1 MNLPNLKTMALA
13 GIVILGIAGCNSPK
27 QKAEKLENAEE
38 NVIEAQQE
46 LNEAVIDSTNEYDR
60 FKAESEAKLIA
71 NDVKIAALKDQLKAD
86 KKEIRTKY
94 EKQLTELEQKN
105 AKLKS
110 NIAEY
115 KETDKSSWEKFK
127 VSFNEDLDALGKAI
141 SGIATDK

>member
-1 MNLPNLKTMALA
+1 MALA
-13 GIVILGIAGCNSPK
+13 GIVILGIVGCNSPK

-71 NDVKIAALKDQLKAD
+71 NDVKIAALKDQLKTD

-115 KETDKSSWEKFK
+115 KETDKNKWEKFK

>member
-115 KETDKSSWEKFK
+115 KETDKSNWEKFK
-127 VSFNEDLDALGKAI
+127 VNFNEDLDALGKAI

>member
-71 NDVKIAALKDQLKAD
+71 NDVKIAALKDQLKVD

-115 KETDKSSWEKFK
+115 KETDKSNWEKFK

>member
-115 KETDKSSWEKFK
+115 KETDKSNWEKFK

>member
-71 NDVKIAALKDQLKAD
+71 NDVKIAALKDQLKTD

-115 KETDKSSWEKFK
+115 KETDKSKWEKFK

>member
-94 EKQLTELEQKN
+94 ETQLTELEQKN

-115 KETDKSSWEKFK
+115 KETDKSNWEKFK

>member
-1 MNLPNLKTMALA
+1 MNLPNIKTMALA

-71 NDVKIAALKDQLKAD
+71 NDVKIAALKDQLKTD

-115 KETDKSSWEKFK
+115 KETDKSNWEKFK

>member
-71 NDVKIAALKDQLKAD
+71 NDVKIAALKDQLKTD

-110 NIAEY
+110 NIGEY
-115 KETDKSSWEKFK
+115 KETDKSNWEKFK

-141 SGIATDK
+141 SGMATDK

>member
-13 GIVILGIAGCNSPK
+13 GIVILGIAGCNSQK

-71 NDVKIAALKDQLKAD
+71 NDVKIAALKDQLKTD

-115 KETDKSSWEKFK
+115 KETDKSNWEKFK

-141 SGIATDK
+141 SGMATDK

>member
-13 GIVILGIAGCNSPK
+13 GIVILGIVGCNSPK

-115 KETDKSSWEKFK
+115 KETDKSNWEKFK

>member
-1 MNLPNLKTMALA
+1 MALA

-115 KETDKSSWEKFK
+115 KETDKNKWEKFK

>member
-71 NDVKIAALKDQLKAD
+71 YDVKIAALKDQLKTD

-115 KETDKSSWEKFK
+115 KETDKSNWEKFK

>member
-115 KETDKSSWEKFK
+115 KETDKNKWEKFK

>member
-13 GIVILGIAGCNSPK
+13 GIVTLGIAGCNSPK

-71 NDVKIAALKDQLKAD
+71 NDVKIAALKDQLKTD

-115 KETDKSSWEKFK
+115 KETDKSNWEKFK

-141 SGIATDK
+141 SGMATDK

>member
-1 MNLPNLKTMALA
+1 MKLPNLKTMALA
-13 GIVILGIAGCNSPK
+13 GVVILGIAGCSSPK

-115 KETDKSSWEKFK
+115 KETDKSNWEKFK
-127 VSFNEDLDALGKAI
+127 VSFNEHLDALGKAI

>member
-71 NDVKIAALKDQLKAD
+71 NDVKIAALKDQLKTD

-115 KETDKSSWEKFK
+115 KETDKSNWEKFK

-141 SGIATDK
+141 SGMATDK

>member
-71 NDVKIAALKDQLKAD
+71 NDVKIAALKDQLKTD

-115 KETDKSSWEKFK
+115 KETDKSNWEKFK

>member
-13 GIVILGIAGCNSPK
+13 GIVILGIVGCNSPK

-71 NDVKIAALKDQLKAD
+71 NDVKIAALKDQLKTD

-115 KETDKSSWEKFK
+115 KETDKSNWEKFK

>member
-71 NDVKIAALKDQLKAD
+71 NDVKIAALKDQLKTD

-115 KETDKSSWEKFK
+115 KETDKSNWEKFK
-127 VSFNEDLDALGKAI
+127 ESFNEDLDALGKAI

>member
-71 NDVKIAALKDQLKAD
+71 NDVKIAALKDQLKTD

-115 KETDKSSWEKFK
+115 KDIDKSNWEKFK
-127 VSFNEDLDALGKAI
+127 VSFNEALDALGKAI

>member
-115 KETDKSSWEKFK
+115 KETDKSNWEKFK

-141 SGIATDK
+141 SGMATDK

>member
-71 NDVKIAALKDQLKAD
+71 NDVKIAALKDHLKTD

-115 KETDKSSWEKFK
+115 KETDKSNWEKFK

>member
-1 MNLPNLKTMALA
+1 MNLPNLKTIALA

-71 NDVKIAALKDQLKAD
+71 NDVKIAALKDQLKTD

-115 KETDKSSWEKFK
+115 KETDKSNWEKFK

>member
-13 GIVILGIAGCNSPK
+13 GIVILGIACCNSPK

-71 NDVKIAALKDQLKAD
+71 NDVKIAALKDQLKTD

-115 KETDKSSWEKFK
+115 KETDKSNWEKFK

-141 SGIATDK
+141 SGMATDK

>member
-13 GIVILGIAGCNSPK
+13 GIVILGIVGCNSPK

-71 NDVKIAALKDQLKAD
+71 NDVKIAALKDQLKTD

-115 KETDKSSWEKFK
+115 KETDKSNWEKFK

-141 SGIATDK
+141 SGMATDK

>member
-13 GIVILGIAGCNSPK
+13 GIVILGIVGCNSPK

-71 NDVKIAALKDQLKAD
+71 NDVKIAALKDQLKTD

-115 KETDKSSWEKFK
+115 KETDKNKWEKFK

>member
-13 GIVILGIAGCNSPK
+13 GIVILGIVGCNSPK

-115 KETDKSSWEKFK
+115 KETDKSNWEKFK
-127 VSFNEDLDALGKAI
+127 VNFNEDLDALGKAI

>member
-13 GIVILGIAGCNSPK
+13 GIVILGIVGCNSPK
-27 QKAEKLENAEE
+27 QKAEKLENAVE

-71 NDVKIAALKDQLKAD
+71 NDVKIAALKDQLKTD

-115 KETDKSSWEKFK
+115 KETDKSNWEKFK

>member
-13 GIVILGIAGCNSPK
+13 GIVILGIVGCNSPK

-115 KETDKSSWEKFK
+115 KETDKNKWEKFK

>member
-13 GIVILGIAGCNSPK
+13 CIVILGIAGCNSPK

-71 NDVKIAALKDQLKAD
+71 NDVKIAALKDQLKTD

-115 KETDKSSWEKFK
+115 KETDKSNWEKFK

-141 SGIATDK
+141 SGMATDK

>member
-71 NDVKIAALKDQLKAD
+71 NDVKIAALKDQLKTD
-86 KKEIRTKY
+86 KK
-94 EKQLTELEQKN
+94 
-105 AKLKS
+105 
-110 NIAEY
+110 
-115 KETDKSSWEKFK
+115 
-127 VSFNEDLDALGKAI
+127 
-141 SGIATDK
+141 

>member
-1 MNLPNLKTMALA
+1 MALA

-115 KETDKSSWEKFK
+115 KETDKSNWEKFK

>member
-71 NDVKIAALKDQLKAD
+71 NDVKIAALKDQLKTD

-115 KETDKSSWEKFK
+115 KETDKNKWEKFK

>member
-1 MNLPNLKTMALA
+1 M
-13 GIVILGIAGCNSPK
+13 
-27 QKAEKLENAEE
+27 
-38 NVIEAQQE
+38 
-46 LNEAVIDSTNEYDR
+46 IDSTNEYDR

-71 NDVKIAALKDQLKAD
+71 NDVKIAALKDQLKTD

-115 KETDKSSWEKFK
+115 KETDKSNWEKFK

>member
-71 NDVKIAALKDQLKAD
+71 NDVKIAALKDQLKTD

-115 KETDKSSWEKFK
+115 KETDKSNWEKFK
-127 VSFNEDLDALGKAI
+127 VNFNEDLDALGKAI
-141 SGIATDK
+141 SGMATDK

>member
-110 NIAEY
+110 NIGEY
-115 KETDKSSWEKFK
+115 KETDKSNWEKFK
-127 VSFNEDLDALGKAI
+127 VNFNEDLDALGKAI